1 MTAIDRPGTDQ
12 SGSAPGEWEIFD
24 IAQMVAAIGDNAVKY
39 REFLRSPAMS
49 CGIYRLPAGS
59 RDMQGTHDDDEVYY
73 VLSGRARM
81 RVGDEERPVG
91 PGDLLYVRATAE
103 HNFFEIEEDMTLL
116 VFFANATRPRR

>member
-1 MTAIDRPGTDQ
+1 MTDINELGKAKPGP
-12 SGSAPGEWEIFD
+12 APGEWEVFD
-24 IAQMVAAIGDNAVKY
+24 IPQLVAAIGENAVKY

-49 CGIYRLPAGS
+49 CGIYRLPVGS
-59 RDMQGTHDDDEVYY
+59 RDMQGAHDDDEVYY

-81 RVGDEERPVG
+81 RVGDEDRPVS

-116 VFFANATRPRR
+116 VFFANATRSRR

>member
-1 MTAIDRPGTDQ
+1 VTAIDQPGTEK
-12 SGSAPGEWEIFD
+12 SEPAPGDWEVFD
-24 IAQMVAAIGDNAVKY
+24 IEKMVSAIGDNAVKY

-49 CGIYRLPAGS
+49 CGIYRLPMGS
-59 RDMQGTHDDDEVYY
+59 RDMQGAHDDDEVYY

-81 RVGDEERPVG
+81 RVGDEDRPVS

-116 VFFANATRPRR
+116 VFFANATRARR

>member
-1 MTAIDRPGTDQ
+1 MTATDQPGTEK
-12 SGSAPGEWEIFD
+12 SGPAPGEWEVFD
-24 IAQMVAAIGDNAVKY
+24 IEKMVSAFGDNAVKY

-49 CGIYRLPAGS
+49 CGIYRLPVGS
-59 RDMQGTHDDDEVYY
+59 RDMQGAHDDDEVYY

-81 RVGDEERPVG
+81 RVGDEDRPVS
-91 PGDLLYVRATAE
+91 PGDLLYVRATAD

>member
-1 MTAIDRPGTDQ
+1 MTDIDKAGVGKPGA
-12 SGSAPGEWEIFD
+12 APGEWELFD
-24 IAQMVAAIGDNAVKY
+24 IAKMVSTMGDNAVKY
-39 REFLRSPAMS
+39 REFLRSPALS

-59 RDMQGTHDDDEVYY
+59 RDMQGAHDDDEVYY
-73 VLSGRARM
+73 VLSGRAQM
-81 RVGDEERPVG
+81 RVGDEDRPVS

>member
-1 MTAIDRPGTDQ
+1 MTDIDKPGNEK
-12 SGSAPGEWEIFD
+12 SGPAPGEWEVFD
-24 IAQMVAAIGDNAVKY
+24 VETMVSTLGDHAVKY

-59 RDMQGTHDDDEVYY
+59 RDMQGAHDDDEVYY

-81 RVGDEERPVG
+81 RVGDQDRPVG
-91 PGDLLYVRATAE
+91 PGDLLYVRATAD